1 MDKKKISYLILLCLF
16 SLSCTLQDVYKRQTY
31 DETVEY
37 ICSELETAAA
47 YLPLKAS
54 IAQFERP
61 TKGAAYALIARL
73 RLHAASPLF
82 NGTSTARL
90 YFGNW
95 KRTYDKEYYVN
106 QNYSEEKWAL
116 AAAACK
122 RVIDMNVY
130 ELFTAVSYTHLQQ

>member
-1 MDKKKISYLILLCLF
+1 M
-16 SLSCTLQDVYKRQTY
+16 
-31 DETVEY
+31 EY

-106 QNYSEEKWAL
+106 PNYSEEKWAL

-130 ELFTAVSYTHLQQ
+130 ELFTVSKDQNTPQLPAGVPTENFPDGAGGIDPFKSYS